1 MSRNVPSTKKGEN
14 RRNFHIEHG
23 TTDTV
28 QLTNSV
34 VNTWEKTIVKSLL
47 LAIGFVSVAGLAFGA
62 TPPASHPGY
71 TELKAAV
78 RAPVGA
84 VADPSRVRARRA
96 PRSLRPSAVN
106 QRVSSS

>member
-1 MSRNVPSTKKGEN
+1 MSLPDIGIVA
-14 RRNFHIEHG
+14 I
-23 TTDTV
+23 D
-28 QLTNSV
+28 V
-34 VNTWEKTIVKSLL
+34 VFA
-47 LAIGFVSVAGLAFGA
+47 LAVLAAASGLAYLVYL
-62 TPPASHPGY
+62 TIREH